1 MPMYVV
7 LHGTAQIP
15 VGKRLKGKAIYV
27 DTAAQ
32 ITLLSHAKQQ
42 QRHRCAF
49 VDALHRCMDMRA
61 RFQLCLELLPT

>member
-27 DTAAQ
+27 NTAAP
-32 ITLLSHAKQQ
+32 ITLLSHAKQ
-42 QRHRCAF
+42 HTKAYVC
-49 VDALHRCMDMRA
+49 
-61 RFQLCLELLPT
+61 LC